1 RTRRQGQDRGT
12 DQGLRGPLCQ
22 PARGRREGV
31 HRRGDHAAFHPQAGD
46 ARLRFAAHQEA
57 QPPLQEARH
66 YSAMTTR
73 PRTSSPLSCRAARAA
88 SPLWRRLARG
98 SAALA
103 VFLMAG
109 AMAAADDVLIPVP
122 SGQPVTYLDTVHNAL
137 GAEGL
142 TIRFRFVA
150 PEIAREGGA
159 VPASVAQ
166 ADMAFLCETYA
177 LPRVASTGPQP
188 RQVII

>member
-1 RTRRQGQDRGT
+1 
-12 DQGLRGPLCQ
+12 
-22 PARGRREGV
+22 
-31 HRRGDHAAFHPQAGD
+31 
-46 ARLRFAAHQEA
+46 
-57 QPPLQEARH
+57 
-66 YSAMTTR
+66 MTTR
-73 PRTSSPLSCRAARAA
+73 PRNSSPLSCRAARAA
-88 SPLWRRLARG
+88 SPLWRRLAGG

-188 RQVII
+188 RQVIISLSDRPVPFGEPVPEATQYFEAYRPDGGTCIWEAF